1 MALGSAVAAS
11 ADPLQAPGAGRVR
24 AVLHSATLPELASR
38 LMHALQFQAY
48 DTHAAADGAKGQ
60 YSCSFA
66 YCSS

>member
-38 LMHALQFQAY
+38 LMRATISGL
-48 DTHAAADGAKGQ
+48 
-60 YSCSFA
+60 
-66 YCSS
+66 